1 MPCATAVITGSAKSP
16 HRPAHDTG
24 PRLSRRH
31 GMVPTSQ
38 AISEARLDY
47 WSGPDARDAT
57 LEQLRST
64 VTVTGRDSEHLTLPR
79 KRTPGATMAR
89 RSEALRTNSAQN
101 ATTTFKCCYPTH
113 VLSRSRSQAAL
124 APALSLIAGLPPP
137 ASENDHRLRLHV
149 FSNGGAATLHR
160 LLALLGPAALPPHV
174 AVFDSC
180 PAPFRFRR
188 THGAL
193 ATGLPW
199 PLAPVLYLLLAI
211 YSLLH
216 VPLRRSSSL
225 DRAAAALNEERVTAT
240 ELRRTY
246 VYSADDKMV
255 GWKDVEAHADE
266 AAAGGLDVRRERF
279 VGSGHVAHARIDS
292 ARYWKVVTETF
303 KKAA

>member
-1 MPCATAVITGSAKSP
+1 MHSCDSREKNSKWSEEMHVGSDMQTVQNVVAPRPFPPDEDSYPLNPPLRPHSPSHDLTILFAWYAASDAHIAKYLSYHLILFP
-16 HRPAHDTG
+16 HTRLLLIKHPA
-24 PRLSRRH
+24 
-31 GMVPTSQ
+31 
-38 AISEARLDY
+38 
-47 WSGPDARDAT
+47 
-57 LEQLRST
+57 
-64 VTVTGRDSEHLTLPR
+64 
-79 KRTPGATMAR
+79 
-89 RSEALRTNSAQN
+89 
-101 ATTTFKCCYPTH
+101 TH